1 MKRKLKCTPTRTTFP
16 PSPSLSTLSPTPLSA
31 RPNARSPSSVFVH
44 PPERPTH
51 SVWLNVWHSCHV
63 CVCMCVCRLRCLTLK
78 NEQVQSHSCTASGSD
93 ANVDV
98 DCKAGNDF
106 RPRRKMKFTKIFR
119 RLCFCCCCCCRRKM
133 FCSKQRSSS
142 SSNSAAC
149 L

>member
-1 MKRKLKCTPTRTTFP
+1 MHSHSHNL
-16 PSPSLSTLSPTPLSA
+16 PSPFHSLLSLSHSFSTTPLSA
-31 RPNARSPSSVFVH
+31 RPNARSPSSVFVY

-63 CVCMCVCRLRCLTLK
+63 CVRRLRCLTLK
-78 NEQVQSHSCTASGSD
+78 NEQVQSQSCSANGSD
-93 ANVDV
+93 AHVDV

-119 RLCFCCCCCCRRKM
+119 RLCFCCCCCRRKM

-142 SSNSAAC
+142 AAC